1 MKFVLVLLLLVLGVV
16 GYLLFGPSGDKPAP
30 TDTPVATQPGQPAA
44 PAGGQVTNIN
54 PTSSNTPAAPTTE
67 TNQRPLVGSDNIVQN
82 VTDVGGYMMGHT
94 QMMVKKNAAAKL
106 DDINKK
112 HNDETNKLLEQ

>member
-16 GYLLFGPSGDKPAP
+16 GYLFFGPSSDKPAP
-30 TDTPVATQPGQPAA
+30 ADTPVATQPGQPGA
-44 PAGGQVTNIN
+44 PAGGQVTDIN
-54 PTSSNTPAAPTTE
+54 PASSTSPAAATAEP
-67 TNQRPLVGSDNIVQN
+67 NQRPLVGSDNIVQN

-106 DDINKK
+106 DDLNKK
-112 HNDETNKLLEQ
+112 HNEEANKLLEQ